1 MALNRRKTIMNN
13 PLDEVEQIFSEN
25 NLPTKVVRLVK
36 EKNSKKSD
44 TPKGQTQ
51 SKKSQKNKKDAKNS
65 IAENVDLSQKDSA
78 KHNGNNSKLRL
89 LNANKAN
96 NVDPEDVFLNEE
108 CIEKVSNSLHPEF
121 PAQILIKENA
131 VKAEDIFAQESGSR
145 NLVVYKNNPD
155 LRHHRANKRVLFWS
169 WVSVPTALIPIAL
182 LDVAA
187 SIAIQIK
194 MIKEIC
200 ALYNI
205 PFKNENARAFI
216 SGLIGGG
223 VASIASTGL
232 QKVLI
237 KSLPHVGGTIA
248 FLAQPALGFSTT
260 YALGQV
266 FIKHIENDGVL
277 TDFDSEKMRE
287 IFREQIDKG
296 KLIFKRGRQNSS
308 VNSGMK

>member
-1 MALNRRKTIMNN
+1 MNN
-13 PLDEVEQIFSEN
+13 PLDVIEPISNAN
-25 NLPTKVVRLVK
+25 NLSTAVDQSVK
-36 EKNSKKSD
+36 EKNSKKFD
-44 TPKGQTQ
+44 TPRYRTQ
-51 SKKSQKNKKDAKNS
+51 SKQAQKNKKNVKTS
-65 IAENVDLSQKDSA
+65 IAENIDLSQEDSA
-78 KHNGNNSKLRL
+78 KHYGSDSKLRL
-89 LNANKAN
+89 RGANKAN
-96 NVDPEDVFLNEE
+96 VVNLEEIFLNEE
-108 CIEKVSNSLHPEF
+108 CIEKASNSHSELT
-121 PAQILIKENA
+121 AQITNKSNA
-131 VKAEDIFAQESGSR
+131 VKAEDIFERESGSR
-145 NLVVYKNNPD
+145 NLVVYKNDPG
-155 LRHHRANKRVLFWS
+155 LRHNRANKRVLFWS

-232 QKVLI
+232 QKALI

-266 FIKHIENDGVL
+266 FIRHIENDGVL

-296 KLIFKRGRQNSS
+296 KLIFKRGRQKSS
-308 VNSGMK
+308 VNSGME